1 MSCGSIP
8 NCTWK
13 TCAIPG
19 NWGCSAESAG
29 PSDCGPSFPS
39 ARKSSKIGNGI
50 NSSLPGEDP
59 SSYLFCRRRQ
69 RKRIGRVLVQLPNN
83 LFQVAQFGHHGH
95 LLALRK
101 EEKLDSNKTTR
112 LLQCTCHDG
121 LEASNKEA
129 IATAFLHQGRLE
141 GLFFRL
147 LKEKKSEFNTR
158 KKRESR

>member
-1 MSCGSIP
+1 M
-8 NCTWK
+8 
-13 TCAIPG
+13 
-19 NWGCSAESAG
+19 
-29 PSDCGPSFPS
+29 
-39 ARKSSKIGNGI
+39 
-50 NSSLPGEDP
+50 
-59 SSYLFCRRRQ
+59 
-69 RKRIGRVLVQLPNN
+69 LVQLPNN

-147 LKEKKSEFNTR
+147 LKAKKIRIQYEEKKGRAGNRRRARNDEER
-158 KKRESR
+158 KTDNQYTGG

>member
-1 MSCGSIP
+1 M
-8 NCTWK
+8 
-13 TCAIPG
+13 
-19 NWGCSAESAG
+19 
-29 PSDCGPSFPS
+29 
-39 ARKSSKIGNGI
+39 
-50 NSSLPGEDP
+50 
-59 SSYLFCRRRQ
+59 
-69 RKRIGRVLVQLPNN
+69 LVQLPNN

-147 LKEKKSEFNTR
+147 LKAKKIRIQYEE
-158 KKRESR
+158 KRESR